1 MLNIDCFLHCL
12 LWALL
17 YSAFSVAL
25 VALGSLW
32 CFWKKKEGIS
42 VCQLHTPSLSGS
54 HKLSGHAELL
64 GGFKMPHKML
74 SHSRE
79 DKELRWD
86 FRHDLCV
93 GDTLGSKSVFLF
105 LQMSPSIGY
114 APSTHHWNH
123 YKRHCPNLMV
133 LEMNVKKS
141 CYQKTQLV
149 SSRRSGYN
157 KTLQ

>member
-1 MLNIDCFLHCL
+1 MLCFILLSVWLRWLWTLSGVSGKRRKAFLFASSTRPPNQDHTSFLDMLNCL
-12 LWALL
+12 GALK
-17 YSAFSVAL
+17 F
-25 VALGSLW
+25 
-32 CFWKKKEGIS
+32 
-42 VCQLHTPSLSGS
+42 
-54 HKLSGHAELL
+54 
-64 GGFKMPHKML
+64 PHKML

-114 APSTHHWNH
+114 AQSTHHWNH
-123 YKRHCPNLMV
+123 YERHGLNLIV

-149 SSRRSGYN
+149 SRRRSGYN